1 MTENKLEKQK
11 VFAED
16 PLYTAYD
23 ISNFD
28 DNEITNFFTSGS
40 IDAYCP
46 NCKKRS
52 VFRIQSGTSP
62 YVTEKKQIT
71 KFGLITVCAKCTRET
86 HNELLGRLENC
97 DHTFYVIFKRYNDE
111 LLKIGQYPSKADMDF
126 GELDDSYKELPKNL
140 RNELGTSIGLYAHGV
155 GIGSFVYLRRIFE
168 TLVEEAHQK
177 AKKEQGWD
185 EKGYIQSRMTEK
197 IELLSGFL
205 PIRLVK
211 SANLYGILSKGLH
224 ELSENECKEYYS
236 LVRQAIQLILKQKHE
251 EKEYELVVKNMN
263 KIDRKPN
270 NANSADAKS
279 RAAD

>member
-1 MTENKLEKQK
+1 MTENKLEKQI

-23 ISNFD
+23 ISYFD
-28 DNEITNFFTSGS
+28 DNEDKITNFFTSGS

-46 NCKKRS
+46 KCKKRS
-52 VFRIQSGTSP
+52 VFRIQSGSYP
-62 YVTEKKQIT
+62 YSTEKQQIT

-86 HNELLGRLENC
+86 HNEITGRLENC
-97 DHTFYVIFKRYNDE
+97 EHKFYAIFKRYSND

-168 TLVEEAHQK
+168 NLVEEAHQK
-177 AKKEQGWD
+177 ANHEQDWEED
-185 EKGYIQSRMTEK
+185 KYIQSRMTEK
-197 IELLSGFL
+197 IKLLSNYL
-205 PIRLVK
+205 PTRLVS

-224 ELSENECKEYYS
+224 ELSEDECRKHYS

-263 KIDRKPN
+263 KIPN

-279 RAAD
+279 SAAD

>member
-1 MTENKLEKQK
+1 MTETKLEKQK

-16 PLYTAYD
+16 PLYTTYD
-23 ISNFD
+23 ISCFND
-28 DNEITNFFTSGS
+28 DEITSFFTSGS

-62 YVTEKKQIT
+62 YPTEKKQIT

-86 HNELLGRLENC
+86 RNELLGRLENC
-97 DHTFYVIFKRYNDE
+97 EHNFYAIFKRYNDE

-126 GELDDSYKELPKNL
+126 GELDDSYKELPNNL

-168 TLVEEAHQK
+168 NLVEEAHQK
-177 AKKEQGWD
+177 ANQEQDWD
-185 EKGYIQSRMTEK
+185 EDNYIQSRMTEK
-197 IELLSGFL
+197 IKLLSNFL
-205 PIRLVK
+205 PIRLVN

-224 ELSENECKEYYS
+224 ELSENECRKHYS

-251 EKEYELVVKNMN
+251 EKEYELVVKDLN
-263 KIDRKPN
+263 KIPN
-270 NANSADAKS
+270 NAAARDAQK
-279 RAAD
+279 AARP